1 MAIINAA
8 TLDGMFK
15 GFKTLYST
23 SYAQAPSQAKK
34 IAMTVSSGA
43 RDETYGWLGQFP
55 RMQEWI
61 GDTRVIQQLAAHG
74 FTITNRKFESTV
86 EVGRDDIS
94 DDRLGVFKPMF
105 ESMGYEAAMHPDEL
119 VFGLLSSGFTALCY
133 DGQPFFDTEHPVRD
147 DAGAV
152 VVDGLNYRLVSN
164 MDDGGETPGAAWYLL
179 DTSRPIKPLIW
190 QEREKYDLQAV
201 TSTQDYQVFM
211 TDKYLYGIRARVN
224 AGFGLWQMAYASKA
238 PLNAA
243 NYEAARAAM
252 QALTF
257 DQQRPLGIRPTVL
270 VVPPSL
276 EGAGLRLLNTEN
288 GAAGATNEWKG
299 TAELIVTP
307 FLGA

>member
-1 MAIINAA
+1 MMINSA

-23 SYAQAPSQAKK
+23 SYLQAPSQAKK
-34 IAMTVSSGA
+34 IAMTVTSSA

-55 RMQEWI
+55 RMREWI
-61 GDTRVIQQLAAHG
+61 GDERVIQQLAAHG
-74 FTITNRKFESTV
+74 FTITNKKFEST
-86 EVGRDDIS
+86 EQVGRDDIS

-105 ESMGYEAAMHPDEL
+105 QSMGHEAAMHPDEMI
-119 VFGLLSSGFTALCY
+119 FGLLASGFTGLCY

-152 VVDGLNYRLVSN
+152 TVDGLKYRLVSN
-164 MDDGGETPGAAWYLL
+164 MDDGGEAPGAPWYLL
-179 DTSRPIKPLIW
+179 DTSRPIKPLVW
-190 QEREKYDLQAV
+190 QERETYDLQAV
-201 TSTQDYQVFM
+201 TAPSDYQVFM
-211 TDKYLYGIRARVN
+211 TDKYSYGVRARVN

-238 PLNAA
+238 PLNAG
-243 NYEAARAAM
+243 NYEGARAAM

>member
-1 MAIINAA
+1 MTIINAA
-8 TLDGMFK
+8 TLDGMFR
-15 GFKTLYST
+15 GFKTLYNST
-23 SYAQAPSQAKK
+23 FLKAPSQAGK
-34 IAMTVSSGA
+34 IAMTVTSSA
-43 RDETYGWLGQFP
+43 RDETYGWMGQFP
-55 RMQEWI
+55 RMREWI
-61 GDTRVIQQLAAHG
+61 GDERVIQQLAAHG
-74 FTITNRKFESTV
+74 FTITNKKFESTV
-86 EVGRDDIS
+86 QVGRDDIS

-119 VFGLLSSGFTALCY
+119 VFGLLASGWTEACY
-133 DGQPFFDTEHPVRD
+133 DGQPFFDTEHAVRD
-147 DAGAV
+147 DDGAIT
-152 VVDGLNYRLVSN
+152 VDGLNYRLVSN
-164 MDDGGETPGAAWYLL
+164 MDDGGEAPGPAWYLL
-179 DTSRPIKPLIW
+179 DTSRPVKPLIW

-201 TSTQDYQVFM
+201 TSPQDHAVFM
-211 TDKYLYGIRARVN
+211 TDKYSYGVRARVN

-238 PLNAA
+238 PLTPA

-252 QALTF
+252 QTLTF

-270 VVPPSL
+270 VVPPLL

>member
-1 MAIINAA
+1 MIINDA
-8 TLDGMFK
+8 TLDAARK
-15 GFKTLYST
+15 GFKNLYDT
-23 SYAQAPSQAKK
+23 AKTGAPSQASKV
-34 IAMTVSSGA
+34 AMTVTSSA
-43 RDETYGWLGQFP
+43 RDETYNWIGQFP
-55 RMQEWI
+55 RMREWLT
-61 GDTRVIQQLAAHG
+61 DERVIQQLAAHG

-86 EVGRDDIS
+86 EVLRDDFS
-94 DDRLGVFKPMF
+94 DDKLGVFKPMF
-105 ESMGYEAAMHPDEL
+105 QNMGHEAAMHPDEL
-119 VFGLLSSGFTALCY
+119 VFGMLAAGFTETCY

-147 DAGAV
+147 DDGAV

-164 MDDGGETPGAAWYLL
+164 MQAGTDPAWFLL

-190 QEREKYDLQAV
+190 QEREPYDFQAV
-201 TSTQDYQVFM
+201 MRPNDYGVFM
-211 TDKYLYGIRARVN
+211 SDKYLYGVRARVN

-238 PLNAA
+238 PLTAA

-257 DQQRPLGIRPTVL
+257 DQQRPLGIRPTAL

-307 FLGA
+307 FLGG